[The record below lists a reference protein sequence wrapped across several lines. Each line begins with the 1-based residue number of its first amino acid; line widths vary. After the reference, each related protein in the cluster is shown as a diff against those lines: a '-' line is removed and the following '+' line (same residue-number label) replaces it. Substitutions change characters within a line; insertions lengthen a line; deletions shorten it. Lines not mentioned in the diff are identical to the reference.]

1 MHGQPSSPDR
11 HIHVSL
17 RDANGRSIFALPDA
31 EVKTGRA
38 NAQYEDT
45 KFLSQEGEWFLAGV
59 LRGLPDS
66 KSILKQFR
74 PFTHICVVKLY
85 SYACSTYILHETVI
99 SILILLLTARTH
111 YQRVQ
116 TTRGW

>member
-1 MHGQPSSPDR
+1 MTCFS

-17 RDANGRSIFALPDA
+17 RDQDGKSLFAVSPSELENGRQGAAYP
-31 EVKTGRA
+31 
-38 NAQYEDT
+38 DT
-45 KFLSQEGEWFLAGV
+45 KYLSQEGEWFLAGV

-74 PFTHICVVKLY
+74 PFTHICVAKLH

-99 SILILLLTARTH
+99 SILILLLTASTH